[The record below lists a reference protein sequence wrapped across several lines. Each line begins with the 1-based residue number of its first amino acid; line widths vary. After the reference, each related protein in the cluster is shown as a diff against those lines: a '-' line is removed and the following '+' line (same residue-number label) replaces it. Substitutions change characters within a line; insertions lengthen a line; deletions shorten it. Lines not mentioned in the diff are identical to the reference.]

1 MFNEFFIDNWIQT
14 VDLWYW
20 KQPLYQ
26 QSHNHFPNSKYLHYL
41 ILPITG
47 FKLWTSGKGS
57 DCSANWA
64 TTTFNFFFQD
74 DKELRLARDR
84 DFLLRMKFIENLTR
98 NFGRKVDQID
108 PKAGGENNY
117 DKIIDAIFVEIA
129 DIYFELLQNGQTLEK
144 IDLDQVDEKLWK
156 LDEFGRKFVEF
167 DEMSKKLSQFQQKF
181 DEIVQIMNGMAKTVK
196 SPKTEL

>member
-1 MFNEFFIDNWIQT
+1 
-14 VDLWYW
+14 
-20 KQPLYQ
+20 
-26 QSHNHFPNSKYLHYL
+26 
-41 ILPITG
+41 
-47 FKLWTSGKGS
+47 
-57 DCSANWA
+57 
-64 TTTFNFFFQD
+64 
-74 DKELRLARDR
+74 
-84 DFLLRMKFIENLTR
+84 MKFIENLTR

>member
-1 MFNEFFIDNWIQT
+1 
-14 VDLWYW
+14 
-20 KQPLYQ
+20 
-26 QSHNHFPNSKYLHYL
+26 
-41 ILPITG
+41 
-47 FKLWTSGKGS
+47 
-57 DCSANWA
+57 
-64 TTTFNFFFQD
+64 
-74 DKELRLARDR
+74 
-84 DFLLRMKFIENLTR
+84 MKFIENLTR

-144 IDLDQVDEKLWK
+144 IDLDQVDEILWK